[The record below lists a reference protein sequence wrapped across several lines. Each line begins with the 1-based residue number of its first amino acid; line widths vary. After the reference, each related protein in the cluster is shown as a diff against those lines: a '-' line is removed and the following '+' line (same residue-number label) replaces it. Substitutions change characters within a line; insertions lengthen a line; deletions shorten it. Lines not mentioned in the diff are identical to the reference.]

1 MIEKFDNENSFLSEQ
16 LFCGKKRKGVDGLT
30 GILMALQID
39 LTNTVDS
46 FETVFVLD
54 PFDKNSINKV
64 KKRVEQMEFYDV
76 NSTYSAKIMG
86 GIRESINV
94 GDNQPPKCMF
104 LPSQELIRNMV
115 KANVLF
121 AKTDT
126 KEQFLLRFGLL
137 EKLDAI

>member
-1 MIEKFDNENSFLSEQ
+1 
-16 LFCGKKRKGVDGLT
+16 
-30 GILMALQID
+30 MALQID

-86 GIRESINV
+86 GIRESINA